1 MKQIHE
7 SVHTARRYASCRR
20 LSVRLSDRHK
30 PVLCRNDW
38 TKWATNR
45 AGFWHGGSLPPIPYC
60 VLRKFGYVQK
70 RGYFLLG
77 LCPIALSTRSSA
89 TADEPRDAMCQLLHN
104 SLGTTC
110 TTNPEQIEVME
121 LVGCSL
127 PTYDKLVNSATTRS
141 AVPGVITKL
150 AVGEIVD
157 HTNKPT
163 TCCGEIF

>member
-1 MKQIHE
+1 MNQFIPGDAMLTVVVCP
-7 SVHTARRYASCRR
+7 SVC
-20 LSVRLSDRHK
+20 LSVCPTVRHK

-38 TKWATNR
+38 TNR
-45 AGFWHGGSLPPIPYC
+45 AGFWHGGSLPSIPYC
-60 VLRKFGYVQK
+60 VLRKFGYVKK

-127 PTYDKLVNSATTRS
+127 PTYNKLVNSAATRS
-141 AVPGVITKL
+141 DVLGVIHKL
-150 AVGEIVD
+150 AVDEFVD

>member
-1 MKQIHE
+1 MSK
-7 SVHTARRYASCRR
+7 
-20 LSVRLSDRHK
+20 
-30 PVLCRNDW
+30 
-38 TKWATNR
+38 
-45 AGFWHGGSLPPIPYC
+45 
-60 VLRKFGYVQK
+60 K

-127 PTYDKLVNSATTRS
+127 PTYNKLVNSAATRS
-141 AVPGVITKL
+141 AVLGVIHKL
-150 AVGEIVD
+150 AVDEFVD